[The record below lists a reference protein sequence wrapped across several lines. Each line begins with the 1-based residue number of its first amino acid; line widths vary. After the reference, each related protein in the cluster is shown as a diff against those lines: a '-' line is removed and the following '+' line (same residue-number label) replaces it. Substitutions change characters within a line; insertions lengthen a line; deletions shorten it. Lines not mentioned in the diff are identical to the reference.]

1 MLTADRATCIVF
13 SDDDLPP
20 EGSNH
25 VRPLFIDVAC
35 LGRRVPSVLLD
46 NGSALNVC
54 PLVTAIALGF
64 SPDDFGPSTQT
75 VRAYDG
81 TQRTVM
87 GTLST
92 HVMIGPVSYSIVFQ
106 VLRIQSSFNLLLG
119 RPWIHEAGA
128 IPSSL
133 HQKVKFI
140 HEGRIIT
147 IQSDRDIITS
157 SEPVLHIS
165 HSEDDLHL
173 TGFTFDEVQVVSLED
188 GSRDMVPM
196 SFDQHSSTLVLSM
209 MRGMSYLP
217 GYIPTEAD
225 ARYMS
230 QLRRDRGSEHTPRTE
245 GTVHIPETVEIQ
257 DIQQALGQIH
267 LDTGTTEAPGA
278 MIVTPPSPD
287 RASMFSMCFPEEVPD
302 YDLPMDLGYGTDEM
316 DMIGIVVSSMQ
327 RHTGPILFSTCI
339 GRILDAAPR
348 GPLSAFDISG
358 VSVLDDESVL
368 DVVTSDFA
376 SVEGASDS
384 VDPPLSFDTMSG
396 FVTRFDDISDG
407 NNDMSI
413 FEYLNVSQH
422 FPLIAPPAPTT
433 HIYDVDD
440 VGDTDDP
447 LGGQSECD
455 SDTED
460 RKVTPISSSTELID
474 FGAPDQPREIRIG
487 SSLSPD
493 ERSRLIDLLRSY
505 LDVFA
510 WSYEDMPGL
519 DPTIVQHHLPI
530 LPHARPVKQ
539 KLRRLHPRWSL
550 QVKEEIQKQLSVG
563 FLSVVEYPEWLANVV
578 PVPKK
583 DGKVRVC
590 VDFRDLNK
598 ASPKD
603 DFPLPHIDM
612 LVDSTA
618 GHPMLSFMDGFSG
631 YNQILMA
638 PEDMVKTSFIT
649 EWGTY
654 CYRVMPFGLKNAGA
668 TYQRAATTL
677 FHDMMHRDVEVY
689 VDDMIVKSRDRA
701 DHLAALQ
708 RFFERIRQFRLRLN
722 PKKCTFGVTSGKLL
736 GHIVSERGR
745 LQYISRFI
753 ARLTDICEPIFR
765 LLRKNQPTVW
775 NDDCQRAFERIKECL
790 LSPPVLVPPTPGRPL
805 LLYLSVSDMA
815 LGCMLAQLDDLGKE
829 RAIYYL
835 SKRMLE
841 YECKY
846 IMIERLCLA
855 VVWATRR
862 LRHYMTE
869 YSVLLVSRLD
879 PLRYLFDRPVLTGRL
894 MRWLVLLTEF
904 DIHYVTQK
912 SVKGSIVADH
922 LASLPI
928 SDDRSVDDD
937 FPDEQIV
944 SMTSITGWRL
954 YFDGAANQSG
964 FGIGI
969 LLISPQGDHIPR
981 SVRLAFSDHHRLTNN
996 IVEYEACIT
1005 GLETALDL
1013 GIRQLEIHGDSNL
1026 VIKQTQ
1032 GIWRTRDE
1040 KLKPY
1045 HAYLDLL
1052 IDRFDVLRYIHL
1064 PRAENQF
1071 ADALATLASL
1081 IVIPAGVNVRPL
1093 LIETRSAPAYYCL
1106 IGEIE
1111 DQIELPWRSPDGLL
1125 LLCLDRASADRV
1137 MREVHA
1143 GVCGPHMGGHMLAR
1157 KIMRTG
1163 YFWLT
1168 METDCCQFVQRC
1180 QECQMHG
1187 DLIHVPPS
1195 ELHALASPW
1204 PFSVWGIDIIGKI
1217 SPKSS
1222 SGHEYILVAIDY
1234 FTKWV
1239 EAASYARL
1247 TAARVAKFIRSHI
1260 ICRYGVPHELISDR
1274 GVHFKGEV
1282 DTLIQEYGI
1291 QHHRSSAYRPQT
1303 NGAVEAANKNIK
1315 RILRKMVETSRDWSE
1330 KLPFAL
1336 WAYRTS
1342 FRTSIGATPY
1352 SLVYGM
1358 EAVLPVEIEMRSLRV
1373 ALEQHIS
1380 EAEWAQSRYDQLSL
1394 LDEKRLRAADH
1405 VQAYQRK
1412 MTRAFRK
1419 RVKPRKFQRGDLVL
1433 KVLRGLISDPRGKF
1447 RPSWSGPYVIRDLT
1461 REGAAWLTDL
1471 DGNQF
1476 TEPVNV
1482 DQLKKFYA

>member
-1 MLTADRATCIVF
+1 M
-13 SDDDLPP
+13 
-20 EGSNH
+20 
-25 VRPLFIDVAC
+25 
-35 LGRRVPSVLLD
+35 
-46 NGSALNVC
+46 
-54 PLVTAIALGF
+54 
-64 SPDDFGPSTQT
+64 
-75 VRAYDG
+75 
-81 TQRTVM
+81 
-87 GTLST
+87 
-92 HVMIGPVSYSIVFQ
+92 
-106 VLRIQSSFNLLLG
+106 
-119 RPWIHEAGA
+119 
-128 IPSSL
+128 SSL
-133 HQKVKFI
+133 FPK
-140 HEGRIIT
+140 GR
-147 IQSDRDIITS
+147 Q
-157 SEPVLHIS
+157 
-165 HSEDDLHL
+165 
-173 TGFTFDEVQVVSLED
+173 
-188 GSRDMVPM
+188 
-196 SFDQHSSTLVLSM
+196 
-209 MRGMSYLP
+209 
-217 GYIPTEAD
+217 
-225 ARYMS
+225 
-230 QLRRDRGSEHTPRTE
+230 
-245 GTVHIPETVEIQ
+245 
-257 DIQQALGQIH
+257 
-267 LDTGTTEAPGA
+267 
-278 MIVTPPSPD
+278 
-287 RASMFSMCFPEEVPD
+287 
-302 YDLPMDLGYGTDEM
+302 
-316 DMIGIVVSSMQ
+316 
-327 RHTGPILFSTCI
+327 
-339 GRILDAAPR
+339 
-348 GPLSAFDISG
+348 
-358 VSVLDDESVL
+358 
-368 DVVTSDFA
+368 
-376 SVEGASDS
+376 
-384 VDPPLSFDTMSG
+384 
-396 FVTRFDDISDG
+396 
-407 NNDMSI
+407 
-413 FEYLNVSQH
+413 
-422 FPLIAPPAPTT
+422 
-433 HIYDVDD
+433 
-440 VGDTDDP
+440 
-447 LGGQSECD
+447 
-455 SDTED
+455 
-460 RKVTPISSSTELID
+460 
-474 FGAPDQPREIRIG
+474 
-487 SSLSPD
+487 
-493 ERSRLIDLLRSY
+493 
-505 LDVFA
+505 
-510 WSYEDMPGL
+510 
-519 DPTIVQHHLPI
+519 
-530 LPHARPVKQ
+530 
-539 KLRRLHPRWSL
+539 
-550 QVKEEIQKQLSVG
+550 
-563 FLSVVEYPEWLANVV
+563 
-578 PVPKK
+578 
-583 DGKVRVC
+583 VRVC

-638 PEDMVKTSFIT
+638 LEDM
-649 EWGTY
+649 
-654 CYRVMPFGLKNAGA
+654 NAGA

-708 RFFERIRQFRLRLN
+708 RFFKRIRQFRLRLN

-736 GHIVSERGR
+736 GHIVSERGIEVDPEKIRVILDMPTPRTEKEIRGFLGR
-745 LQYISRFI
+745 LQYIGRFI
-753 ARLTDICEPIFR
+753 ARLTNICEPIFH

-904 DIHYVTQK
+904 DIHYVMQK

-928 SDDRSVDDD
+928 SDDRSVDND
-937 FPDEQIV
+937 FPDKQIV
-944 SMTSITGWRL
+944 SMTSITG
-954 YFDGAANQSG
+954 
-964 FGIGI
+964 
-969 LLISPQGDHIPR
+969 
-981 SVRLAFSDHHRLTNN
+981 SVWLAFSDHHRLTNN

-1081 IVIPAGVNVRPL
+1081 IVIPTGVNVRPL
-1093 LIETRSAPAYYCL
+1093 LIETRSAPAYCCL

-1111 DQIELPWRSPDGLL
+1111 DQIELPWYHDIYQFLSFGAYPESASAKDRRALRQLATRFVVCEDALYRRSPDGLL
-1125 LLCLDRASADRV
+1125 LLCLDRTSADRV

-1143 GVCGPHMGGHMLAR
+1143 GVCDPHMGGHMLA
-1157 KIMRTG
+1157 
-1163 YFWLT
+1163 
-1168 METDCCQFVQRC
+1168 
-1180 QECQMHG
+1180 H
-1187 DLIHVPPS
+1187 LIHVPPS

-1239 EAASYARL
+1239 EAASYAR
-1247 TAARVAKFIRSHI
+1247 
-1260 ICRYGVPHELISDR
+1260 

-1315 RILRKMVETSRDWSE
+1315 RILRKMVVTSRDWSE

-1342 FRTSIGATPY
+1342 FRTSIGATQY

-1358 EAVLPVEIEMRSLRV
+1358 EAVLSVEIEMRSLRV

-1394 LDEKRLRAADH
+1394 LDEKRLRAAGH
-1405 VQAYQRK
+1405 V
-1412 MTRAFRK
+1412 
-1419 RVKPRKFQRGDLVL
+1419 
-1433 KVLRGLISDPRGKF
+1433 
-1447 RPSWSGPYVIRDLT
+1447 
-1461 REGAAWLTDL
+1461 
-1471 DGNQF
+1471 
-1476 TEPVNV
+1476 
-1482 DQLKKFYA
+1482 